1 MENKKKKNIDKFTN
15 KIKIFNLSRV
25 ITLQSSLRD
34 DNERSQGLLLHVV
47 RQTEIGSFIFQNYY
61 KQFCLIEE
69 VKSRL
74 EYSMAEVASDASLH
88 RDA

>member
-1 MENKKKKNIDKFTN
+1 MENKKKTSTNLQKN
-15 KIKIFNLSRV
+15 KIKISNLSRV
-25 ITLQSSLRD
+25 ITLQSSLCD
-34 DNERSQGLLLHVV
+34 DNERSQGLLLHVI
-47 RQTEIGSFIFQNYY
+47 RQTEIDSFIFQNYY